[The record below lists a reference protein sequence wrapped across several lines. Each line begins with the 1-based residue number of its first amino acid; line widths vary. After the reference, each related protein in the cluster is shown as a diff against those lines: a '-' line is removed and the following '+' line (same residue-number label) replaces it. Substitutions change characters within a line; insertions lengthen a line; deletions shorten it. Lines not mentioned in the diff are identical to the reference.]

1 MSDARAS
8 DNLYNGFWT
17 AAFDLKEAAAKYAKA
32 VMRAR
37 VGHRGWRFARWSIV
51 NETNDVL
58 TGTGFKL
65 VDTDPEK
72 SFEHYPDAFKRPSL
86 SWRERELQRENEELR
101 EKLRRLEGA
110 LI

>member
-8 DNLYNGFWT
+8 EGLYNGFWT
-17 AAFDLKEAAAKYAKA
+17 AAFDLKEAAVTYAKA

-37 VGHRGWRFARWSIV
+37 VGHRGWGIARWSIV

-58 TGTGFKL
+58 TGTGFKI
-65 VDTDPEK
+65 VDTDPDK
-72 SFEHYPDAFKRPSL
+72 SFEYYPDAYKPSP

-110 LI
+110 LL